1 MANNINDPE
10 KYVSA
15 TATVAG
21 VVFSFAFAFFKSWA
35 YEPGE
40 WSDKPIYDHLLILI
54 PAGLGLLAL
63 AASILFVLYPNE
75 RIHKRLC
82 AGWWLMFIGMF
93 LILLA
98 VSISTVSDIGNSY
111 KKKAE
116 QVTKCHQ

>member
-40 WSDKPIYDHLLILI
+40 WSDFTNPVRRFFS
-54 PAGLGLLAL
+54 A
-63 AASILFVLYPNE
+63 
-75 RIHKRLC
+75 
-82 AGWWLMFIGMF
+82 
-93 LILLA
+93 
-98 VSISTVSDIGNSY
+98 ISPFG
-111 KKKAE
+111 
-116 QVTKCHQ
+116 

>member
-40 WSDKPIYDHLLILI
+40 WSDKPICDHLYRQVSGCLLLPPQYFLYCILMSAYI
-54 PAGLGLLAL
+54 SGCVQAGG
-63 AASILFVLYPNE
+63 
-75 RIHKRLC
+75 
-82 AGWWLMFIGMF
+82 
-93 LILLA
+93 
-98 VSISTVSDIGNSY
+98 
-111 KKKAE
+111 
-116 QVTKCHQ
+116 